1 MCANILLMFYWLYVS
16 IAVVLTFWKKIA
28 KVPNKEDV
36 TELPLTLCADGS
48 TFSWITCS
56 IGMYYPYHKCYVVCL
71 FNLFTQDSLYTV
83 IHNTLCHI
91 FLCQVK
97 KYYIFQYQI

>member
-48 TFSWITCS
+48 TFSWITCV
-56 IGMYYPYHKCYVVCL
+56 IDRYVLSLSQVLRSMFVQFIYTRL
-71 FNLFTQDSLYTV
+71 FIHGNTQYSLS
-83 IHNTLCHI
+83 
-91 FLCQVK
+91 
-97 KYYIFQYQI
+97 YISLSS